1 MFDERECNETYCPP
15 APLEESTLV
24 ARGRSAIRARLSRS
38 SKHGAVTACLTT
50 PSGRSV
56 AATTSRH
63 FKKRLVWMARPHAS
77 TIVGRPSVSHPGAGE
92 SERHD
97 EQRAGERTH
106 EQKDPDLTCDGND
119 TAR

>member
-1 MFDERECNETYCPP
+1 
-15 APLEESTLV
+15 
-24 ARGRSAIRARLSRS
+24 
-38 SKHGAVTACLTT
+38 
-50 PSGRSV
+50 
-56 AATTSRH
+56 
-63 FKKRLVWMARPHAS
+63 MARPHAS